1 MSFSN
6 EAFDI
11 RKSKREHRDVQKW
24 GRSIYNAA
32 PPTLLGF
39 AQHCMPVGSA
49 VCFGASV
56 SLGPLQDKQLRM
68 GFMPL
73 YICANIP
80 ALF

>member
-1 MSFSN
+1 MSTGMCRSGA
-6 EAFDI
+6 EAEGCD
-11 RKSKREHRDVQKW
+11 
-24 GRSIYNAA
+24 AA